1 MTQGNEVVVSSCD
14 GFRQEVWAGE
24 HTLVVD
30 EPTALGGGGSGL
42 NPYELI
48 LAALGACTS
57 MTIRLYAQRKA
68 WPLEHVEVRLHHS
81 RIHAQDCAD
90 CLKQEGYL
98 DHVEKEIVVGG
109 PLTEA
114 QVARLGE
121 IAERCPVNVTLHAAV
136 RTKQTIRLAVRAEAQ
151 ALAAG

>member
-1 MTQGNEVVVSSCD
+1 MALKNEVVVSSCE
-14 GFRQEVWAGE
+14 GFRQEAWAGT

-30 EPTALGGGGSGL
+30 EPAALGGGDAGP
-42 NPYELI
+42 NPYALI

-57 MTIRLYAQRKA
+57 MTLRLYAQQKN
-68 WPLEHVEVRLHHS
+68 WPLEQVEVRLRHS

-90 CLKQEGYL
+90 CAKQEGYL

-114 QVARLGE
+114 QVTRLGE
-121 IAERCPVNVTLHAAV
+121 IAERCPVNLTLRASVH
-136 RTKQTIRLAVRAEAQ
+136 TQQTIRLAVRPEP
-151 ALAAG
+151 